1 MGDTKKKKQK
11 KTEKQTTMAN
21 ERTMLS
27 LPAGT
32 LDKVKEAA
40 DSEGLSQSA
49 WIRRLI
55 FLGLEENNRRRGLI

>member
-1 MGDTKKKKQK
+1 MGTKKKKVQK
-11 KTEKQTTMAN
+11 ETEAQTTMAN

-32 LDKVKEAA
+32 LVKIKDAA